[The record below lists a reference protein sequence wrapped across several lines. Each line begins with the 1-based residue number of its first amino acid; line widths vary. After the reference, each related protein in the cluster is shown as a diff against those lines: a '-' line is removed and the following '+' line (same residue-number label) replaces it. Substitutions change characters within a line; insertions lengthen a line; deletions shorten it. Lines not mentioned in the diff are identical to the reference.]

1 VSGVPGRIL
10 GLDFGKRRI
19 GLALSDELGITAQG
33 LPTLTRNAR
42 SEDFDYLSELIG
54 GRQVTR
60 VVVGYPL
67 NMNGSEGAQ
76 ARQAVQFGRT
86 LANRCGVEV
95 TMWDERLTTR
105 EAARVLSDS
114 GVGLRK
120 RQGAIDKLSAVLIL
134 QSYLDSLGEPGVG
147 PLDS

>member
-1 VSGVPGRIL
+1 MSGASGRIL

-33 LPTLTRNAR
+33 ISTLTRNTR
-42 SEDFDYLSELIG
+42 SEDFDYLSELID
-54 GRQVTR
+54 GRQVSR
-60 VVVGYPL
+60 IVVGYPL

-76 ARQAVQFGRT
+76 ARQAAQFGRT

-105 EAARVLSDS
+105 EASRVLGAS

-120 RQGAIDKLSAVLIL
+120 RQGAIDRLSAMLIL
-134 QSYLDSLGEPGVG
+134 QSYLDSLGDAGKVPT
-147 PLDS
+147 S

>member
-1 VSGVPGRIL
+1 MSGASGRIL

-33 LPTLTRNAR
+33 ISTLTRNTR
-42 SEDFDYLSELIG
+42 SEDFDYLSELID
-54 GRQVTR
+54 GRQVSR
-60 VVVGYPL
+60 IVVGYPL

-76 ARQAVQFGRT
+76 ARQAAQFGRT

-105 EAARVLSDS
+105 EASRVLGAS

-120 RQGAIDKLSAVLIL
+120 RQGAIDRLSAVLIL
-134 QSYLDSLGEPGVG
+134 QSYLDSLGDAGKVPT
-147 PLDS
+147 S

>member
-1 VSGVPGRIL
+1 MSGTPGRIL

-33 LPTLTRNAR
+33 IPTLKRNTR
-42 SEDFDYLSELIG
+42 SDDFDYLSELID

-60 VVVGYPL
+60 IVVGYPL

-76 ARQAVQFGRT
+76 ARQAAQFGRT

-105 EAARVLSDS
+105 EAARLLSAS

-120 RQGAIDKLSAVLIL
+120 RQGAIDRLSAVLIL
-134 QSYLDSLGEPGVG
+134 QSYLDSLGDAGKVP
-147 PLDS
+147 PS

>member
-1 VSGVPGRIL
+1 MSGTPGRIL

-33 LPTLTRNAR
+33 IPTLKRNTR
-42 SEDFDYLSELIG
+42 SDDFDYLSELID

-60 VVVGYPL
+60 IVVGYPL

-76 ARQAVQFGRT
+76 ARQAAQFGRT

-105 EAARVLSDS
+105 EAARLLSAS

-120 RQGAIDKLSAVLIL
+120 RQGAIDRLSAVLIL
-134 QSYLDSLGEPGVG
+134 QGYLDSLGDAGKVP
-147 PLDS
+147 PS

>member
-1 VSGVPGRIL
+1 MPGAAGRIL

-33 LPTLTRNAR
+33 LPTLTRNTR
-42 SEDFDYLSELIG
+42 SEDFDYLSQLIDS
-54 GRQVTR
+54 RQVQR
-60 VVVGYPL
+60 VVVGHPL

-86 LANRCGVEV
+86 LANRYGIEV

-105 EAARVLSDS
+105 EAGRVLRNS
-114 GVGLRK
+114 GVGLQK

-134 QSYLDSLGEPGVG
+134 QSYLDSLGETGSGSP
-147 PLDS
+147 